1 MPEPELREK
10 TLMDCADNL
19 EKIAFIFQDI
29 GVAIMDSFP
38 GLSAV
43 VGDYTDH
50 IKKEAEFLKE
60 Y

>member
-19 EKIAFIFQDI
+19 EKIAFIFKDL

-43 VGDYTDH
+43 VGDYTEV
-50 IKKEAEFLKE
+50 IKKEAAFLRE